1 MNKTDFDMF
10 LFTVEFESKRLLG
23 DTEAVDGCYQERL
36 QCVEY
41 KSLYEAIPET
51 QDRRNWRT
59 LLKC

>member
-1 MNKTDFDMF
+1 MF

-23 DTEAVDGCYQERL
+23 DTEAVDGCYQERP

-41 KSLYEAIPET
+41 KSRYEAIPET